1 MKKFAVTLLLCF
13 IAIVSNAQEKVKF
26 TIAGIDVSFEGIQTF
41 KAIPDYKLYSY
52 YDISYGMITTHQIH
66 YWGDEQ
72 IFSYQKDEAL
82 ISNLDLK
89 SPVISDMNKFS
100 TPHNGWSLI
109 IYTKKGKKVISYFNT
124 YLDAEELMDLKTT
137 LYMDFNTE
145 EEAKAFIEKLKSYKK

>member
-1 MKKFAVTLLLCF
+1 MKKFAILLSLCF
-13 IAIVSNAQEKVKF
+13 IAILSNAQEKVKF
-26 TIAGIDVSFEGIQTF
+26 TIAGIDVSFEGIQSF
-41 KAIPDYKLYSY
+41 KAIPAHNINCY
-52 YDISYGMITTHQIH
+52 YDISYGMITTHRIN
-66 YWGDEQ
+66 YWNEGQ
-72 IFSYQKDEAL
+72 IFSYQKEEAL

-100 TPHNGWSLI
+100 TPHNGWSII

-124 YLDAEELMDLKTT
+124 YLDAEEVMDLKTT